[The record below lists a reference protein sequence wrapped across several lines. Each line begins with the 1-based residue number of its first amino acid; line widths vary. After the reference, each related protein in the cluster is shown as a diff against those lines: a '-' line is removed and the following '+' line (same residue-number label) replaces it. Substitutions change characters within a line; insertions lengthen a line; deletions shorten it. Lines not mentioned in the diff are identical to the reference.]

1 MLIYYP
7 VFTRIYNLLYCD
19 KDGINVAV
27 ALIIISNAVNES
39 QAGIVYKPFHAG
51 SVAPDMVI
59 EFPLFKLVFVTIV
72 TLPTTPTVV
81 MLTVSPLPTPDII
94 VVAFWTC
101 CIIQSC

>member
-7 VFTRIYNLLYCD
+7 VLLESTISVVDCD

-39 QAGIVYKPFHAG
+39 QASIVYKPFHAG

-81 MLTVSPLPTPDII
+81 MLTVSPLLPTPDII
-94 VVAFWTC
+94 VVALLGPVV
-101 CIIQSC
+101 

>member
-1 MLIYYP
+1 LD
-7 VFTRIYNLLYCD
+7 CD

-39 QAGIVYKPFHAG
+39 QASIVYKPFHG

-59 EFPLFKLVFVTIV
+59 EFPLFKLVFVTI

-81 MLTVSPLPTPDII
+81 MLTVSPLLPTPDII
-94 VVAFWTC
+94 VVALLGPVV
-101 CIIQSC
+101 